1 MEIYNMYQAI
11 LQAVCLFN
19 GVGYLQSNARPF
31 ALALG
36 VSLVALVALFVL
48 QGVGLLIMSEKR
60 GLNKKF
66 LCFIPFA
73 NFYQVGR
80 LTGACDVFGH
90 KMKRAWL
97 YAMLAQIV
105 GIVLCVMSAISEY
118 HLFVACGDTI
128 TIGQDGYV
136 SWASL
141 PPSGVYAYNFYKV
154 SEYLVSI
161 VGLIEL
167 VMVFILAMG
176 LFKKYSPRNYM
187 LFSWLTIFIP
197 MLRFILIFVLRNN
210 DPVDFDEYMRKRR
223 EAYVRQASAYG
234 GNPYGR
240 SPYGGSPYG
249 GNPYG
254 NPYGAQETERPKP
267 PEEPFAEFSKESKEP
282 FAEFSKE
289 NKEPFTEFA
298 DGREEAKRQDEPSV
312 RSDETPKD
320 DSTDDS
326 RDDDLFD

>member
-11 LQAVCLFN
+11 IQTVCLFN
-19 GVGYLQSNARPF
+19 GGIGYLQSNARPF
-31 ALALG
+31 ALAFG

-48 QGVGLLIMSEKR
+48 QGVGLFAMSKKR
-60 GLNKKF
+60 GLDKKF

-73 NFYQVGR
+73 NFYQIGR

-105 GIVLCVMSAISEY
+105 GFVLCVMSAISEY
-118 HLFVACGDTI
+118 HLFVACGDTLI
-128 TIGQDGYV
+128 IDPNGYV
-136 SWASL
+136 CWESL
-141 PPSGVYAYNFYKV
+141 PASGMYAYNYYKV

-161 VGLIEL
+161 VGLIEM

-197 MLRFILIFVLRNN
+197 VLRFILIFVLRNN

-223 EAYVRQASAYG
+223 EAYARQASAYG

-249 GNPYG
+249 
-254 NPYGAQETERPKP
+254 NPYGARETERPKP

-282 FAEFSKE
+282 FSEFSKE

-312 RSDETPKD
+312 QSDGAKKD
-320 DSTDDS
+320 DSVDDS